1 MTQHVPYPVLLRTMG
16 RSFTALSIIGR
27 LPGSILPLALLLF
40 AQSQLGSFA
49 LAGLATA
56 FLSLG
61 GAAGAV
67 LVGHLADTHGHRV
80 IGVGATLVQT
90 LAMVG
95 FLFTCRPDA
104 PLAAPLACAAVIGFA
119 NPQVGGMARARWSQ
133 AATQRADRA
142 PYTSAAMAWEG
153 AVDEVSFVIGP
164 VIATTLAALAP
175 AAPVIVAIVLAW
187 IGQVGFALHRSALP
201 PVHHGRLRHEHSPEH
216 IDWTMLVL
224 LGVVAGA
231 VGLLFGGTQTSL
243 AAFFT
248 LRDEQAVTG
257 LVYGTMA
264 VGSASMGLLTN
275 RLPRRFSLSWRIV
288 VFGLGCAL
296 VSPLLVFAWDAPS
309 MALACLLVGVMVGPI
324 LVTAYAL
331 AERISPPE
339 RLSTLMAV
347 LSTIGVVGVAAGTA
361 LAGQLVDAFTPQTAA
376 WIATAGGLLAA
387 LAGLVVARRLTA
399 AYRSRPRGGSHPQ
412 RRPDV
417 A

>member
-1 MTQHVPYPVLLRTMG
+1 
-16 RSFTALSIIGR
+16 
-27 LPGSILPLALLLF
+27 
-40 AQSQLGSFA
+40 
-49 LAGLATA
+49 
-56 FLSLG
+56 
-61 GAAGAV
+61 
-67 LVGHLADTHGHRV
+67 
-80 IGVGATLVQT
+80 
-90 LAMVG
+90 
-95 FLFTCRPDA
+95 
-104 PLAAPLACAAVIGFA
+104 
-119 NPQVGGMARARWSQ
+119 
-133 AATQRADRA
+133 
-142 PYTSAAMAWEG
+142 
-153 AVDEVSFVIGP
+153 
-164 VIATTLAALAP
+164 
-175 AAPVIVAIVLAW
+175 
-187 IGQVGFALHRSALP
+187 
-201 PVHHGRLRHEHSPEH
+201 
-216 IDWTMLVL
+216 
-224 LGVVAGA
+224 
-231 VGLLFGGTQTSL
+231 
-243 AAFFT
+243 
-248 LRDEQAVTG
+248 
-257 LVYGTMA
+257 
-264 VGSASMGLLTN
+264 MGLLTN

>member
-1 MTQHVPYPVLLRTMG
+1 MPPHVPYPVLLRTMG
-16 RSFTALSIIGR
+16 GSFTALGIIGR
-27 LPGSILPLALLLF
+27 LPASILPLALLLY

-56 FLSLG
+56 ALSLG

-67 LVGHLADTHGHRV
+67 FVGHLADTRGHRL

-90 LAMVG
+90 LAMAG

-104 PLAAPLACAAVIGFA
+104 PLAVPLGCAALIGFA

-133 AATQRADRA
+133 AATQRADRT
-142 PYTSAAMAWEG
+142 PFTSAAMAWEG
-153 AVDEVSFVIGP
+153 AVDEVSFVVGP
-164 VIATTLAALAP
+164 VIATTLAAVAP
-175 AAPVIVAIVLAW
+175 ALPVIIAMALAW
-187 IGQVGFALHRSALP
+187 IGQVGFALHRTALP
-201 PVHHGRLRHEHSPEH
+201 PAHEGRLRHEHSPEH

-224 LGVVAGA
+224 LGVVTGA
-231 VGLLFGGTQTSL
+231 VGLLFGSTQTSL

-264 VGSASMGLLTN
+264 VGSATMGLLTN
-275 RLPRRFSLSWRIV
+275 RLPARFSFSWRIV
-288 VFGLGCAL
+288 LFGLGSAV

-309 MALACLLVGVMVGPI
+309 MAVACFLVGVMVGPI

-347 LSTIGVVGVAAGTA
+347 LSTIGVVGVAAGAA
-361 LAGQLVDAFTPQTAA
+361 LAGQLVEVYTPQTAA
-376 WIATAGGLLAA
+376 WLATVGALLACV
-387 LAGLVVARRLTA
+387 AGLIVTRRLSA
-399 AYRSRPRGGSHPQ
+399 GSRSGPRGGSQ
-412 RRPDV
+412 REGRPDV